1 MNLRRLVAE
10 AGFEYAS
17 LTDAVKEGTLASE
30 LEAVGAEK
38 EDVEEIE
45 RLVREHFDLAAV
57 ENEDKKEKC
66 AIATTVSNGGGVTA
80 NQAVNGT

>member
-17 LTDAVKEGTLASE
+17 LTAALKEGTLSSE
-30 LEAVGAEK
+30 LEAIGAEK

-45 RLVREHFDLAAV
+45 RLVREHFDLAVV
-57 ENEDKKEKC
+57 ENEDKEKC
-66 AIATTVSNGGGVTA
+66 AIATTVSNGGGLTA

>member
-17 LTDAVKEGTLASE
+17 LADVVKEGTLSSE
-30 LEAVGAEK
+30 LEAIGAEK
-38 EDVEEIE
+38 DDVEEIE
-45 RLVREHFDLAAV
+45 RLVREHFDLAVV
-57 ENEDKKEKC
+57 ENEDKEKC
-66 AIATTVSNGGGVTA
+66 AIATTTVSNGGGLTS